1 MLTRLKV
8 SGFKNLVDLD
18 VSFGPFTCIAGA
30 NGVGKSN
37 LLDAIVFLSALS
49 DRPLIDAALA
59 VRDQGTKTG
68 DIRGLFQHVGDHF
81 GDEMSFDAEMIIP
94 LTGADDL
101 GQPAEASSTFVQY
114 SVTLRRKEDKTARA
128 LGSLELV
135 SEELKHITLR
145 EAAHH
150 LPFSPSKAWRTRT
163 ILNKRRTPK
172 YISTEGSDPDRVI
185 NVHQDGGSSG
195 KPQKLKAANLPR
207 TVLSAANSAESP
219 TATLVRREMQAW
231 RLLQLEP
238 SSLREPDGFTAPAT
252 LASDGAHLPA
262 ALYHLANSADQGG
275 SDPAVVYS
283 EVANRV
289 GQLINDVKSVYVDRD
304 ERRQLLT
311 VYVGGRDGTAYPAR
325 SLSDGTLRF
334 LALSVLSLDP
344 DPQGVI
350 CLEEPENGI
359 HPERIPAMIQ
369 LLRDLTTDV
378 ENNDVEDGTRALR
391 QVIINT
397 HSPSVVM
404 QVPDDSLLVAELVDA
419 VHDGRRSRVLQLR
432 CLADTWRDKVLGSES
447 ISKGQLLAYLNPVS
461 LTGDDTLNGK
471 NGYGSLMNHA
481 RQRRVIDREDLQQYK
496 IPFDELA
503 S

>member
-1 MLTRLKV
+1 
-8 SGFKNLVDLD
+8 
-18 VSFGPFTCIAGA
+18 
-30 NGVGKSN
+30 
-37 LLDAIVFLSALS
+37 
-49 DRPLIDAALA
+49 
-59 VRDQGTKTG
+59 
-68 DIRGLFQHVGDHF
+68 
-81 GDEMSFDAEMIIP
+81 
-94 LTGADDL
+94 
-101 GQPAEASSTFVQY
+101 
-114 SVTLRRKEDKTARA
+114 
-128 LGSLELV
+128 
-135 SEELKHITLR
+135 
-145 EAAHH
+145 
-150 LPFSPSKAWRTRT
+150 
-163 ILNKRRTPK
+163 
-172 YISTEGSDPDRVI
+172 
-185 NVHQDGGSSG
+185 
-195 KPQKLKAANLPR
+195 
-207 TVLSAANSAESP
+207 
-219 TATLVRREMQAW
+219 
-231 RLLQLEP
+231 
-238 SSLREPDGFTAPAT
+238 
-252 LASDGAHLPA
+252 
-262 ALYHLANSADQGG
+262 
-275 SDPAVVYS
+275 
-283 EVANRV
+283 
-289 GQLINDVKSVYVDRD
+289 
-304 ERRQLLT
+304 
-311 VYVGGRDGTAYPAR
+311 
-325 SLSDGTLRF
+325 LSDGTLRF